1 MKAEDD
7 KACSDILKRVA
18 TYGSRQGVD
27 ATLMWKLVTESIRKY
42 NKYNSNKTK
51 HTSAAK
57 INPTQK

>member
-1 MKAEDD
+1 MF
-7 KACSDILKRVA
+7 KRVA

-27 ATLMWKLVTESIRKY
+27 ATLMWKLVTEAIRKY

-57 INPTQK
+57 KNPTQK